1 MVAIIVLIVI
11 NTIISLTQVGLFY
24 FYFVR
29 KKPSLPQERDNRHQE
44 AKEETQKTF
53 LTEKQLREWLLG
65 EGK

>member
-1 MVAIIVLIVI
+1 MVAIIVFLVI

-24 FYFVR
+24 FCFVR
-29 KKPSLPQERDNRHQE
+29 KKPSLPQEK
-44 AKEETQKTF
+44 KEETQKTF

>member
-1 MVAIIVLIVI
+1 MVAIIVFLVI

-24 FYFVR
+24 FCFVR
-29 KKPSLPQERDNRHQE
+29 KKPSLPQEQ
-44 AKEETQKTF
+44 KEETQKTI

>member
-1 MVAIIVLIVI
+1 MVAIIVFLVI
-11 NTIISLTQVGLFY
+11 NTIISLAQVGLFY
-24 FYFVR
+24 FCFVR
-29 KKPSLPQERDNRHQE
+29 KKPSLPQEQE